1 MQLFQL
7 IATISTGIAVLAL
20 SLGLHRKLQRGSQA
34 KRSAMLEKYSLAPA
48 ATQPKRP
55 ADPQHTLWYR
65 LGNRLIGRRY
75 REFLVA
81 RLADTGS
88 FAPRAFVGLVT
99 QKTRFATLG
108 VLLGAIV
115 AVVNPAQ
122 VWLTLAFGL
131 LGYFLADLLLI
142 NSAQKRT
149 QEIDR
154 HLPDAIDL
162 LTLCV
167 DAGLNFEAA
176 ASRVSLGLDGP
187 VAQEFA
193 GLLAQMQLG
202 RSRAEAMNDLAN
214 RTKSA
219 AFLRFQTSLMQ
230 ADRMGV
236 PIATVLREQASQLR
250 LARKDRAREQAQKVS
265 VKVLMPLLFCLLPAM
280 MIVVLGPAM
289 VRLVIG
295 LSQVGS

>member
-7 IATISTGIAVLAL
+7 IATLATGIAVFSL
-20 SLGLHRKLQRGSQA
+20 SLGLHLRLRRGWQA
-34 KRSAMLEKYSLAPA
+34 NRFAMLENYSLAPA
-48 ATQPKRP
+48 ATQPTRAAGAAP
-55 ADPQHTLWYR
+55 NRWL
-65 LGNRLIGRRY
+65 LVGNRFIGRRY
-75 REFLVA
+75 REFLLA
-81 RLADTGS
+81 RLADGGVFGPKA
-88 FAPRAFVGLVT
+88 FAGLVT
-99 QKTRFATLG
+99 QKTRFATLAL
-108 VLLGAIV
+108 LLGAVV
-115 AVVNPAQ
+115 AAANPTQ
-122 VWLTLAFGL
+122 VWLLPTFGIF
-131 LGYFLADLLLI
+131 GYFLADLLLI

-149 QEIDR
+149 QAIDL

-202 RSRAEAMNDLAN
+202 RSRTEAINELAN
-214 RTKSA
+214 RTRSA
-219 AFLRFQTSLMQ
+219 AFLRFQTSLLQ

-236 PIATVLREQASQLR
+236 PIAQVLREQATQLR
-250 LARKDRAREQAQKVS
+250 LGRKDRAREQAQKVS

-295 LSQVGS
+295 LAQVGH